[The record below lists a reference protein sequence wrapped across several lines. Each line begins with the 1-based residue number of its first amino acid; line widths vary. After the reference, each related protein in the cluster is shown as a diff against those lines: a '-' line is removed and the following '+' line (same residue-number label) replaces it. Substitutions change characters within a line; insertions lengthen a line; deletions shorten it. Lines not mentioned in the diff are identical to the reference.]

1 MNKRVRNNIF
11 RLLIVTIFFVLTL
24 LINNNSYA
32 KSYTIENMN
41 IKATILEDG
50 SVNIK
55 QDITYEFNGSYNGIY
70 ITIPCNFKDTER
82 EQANDKLNNDDKIY
96 NGTSVEVK
104 EVTDSNHAKYQK
116 SYIGYVS
123 NGSKG
128 KYTIDKDNEKYT
140 IKVYSP
146 SQYETKTFTI
156 NYDIKNLCVKHSD
169 VGELYYNFIG
179 GEWDVEI
186 KKLNLDILL
195 PNNIT
200 EEDLYAFGHGPYN
213 GVVTIISKK
222 HINFKVN
229 NIKKGQYV
237 AARVVFNKENI
248 INSTKTTSIDALQ
261 DIMKEEKNIFENKEN
276 KKKFT
281 YKILIISVIF
291 FVYWI
296 VLIFIYEK
304 DKKYVT
310 AYTGEEELF
319 EKYNP
324 LIAGCIQGSREILAR
339 DIIAVILNLIDKKK
353 IELNIIQNSSIK
365 EPYIY
370 TLKKT
375 NEENMDEIEIFI
387 YRWLFK
393 GHITVDLNKR
403 LKQMA
408 KDKDANKK
416 FKELNNIAKKELNS
430 IGANISKV
438 PMTLRIFNAFLFL
451 ISLILV
457 FMHIQYNKVEIYDFN
472 KILQN
477 LGYFL
482 KILIML
488 IPVLIGLLAIPI
500 NLLVA
505 TRHRVNKLV
514 RKFTGQKIATT
525 SITIILLFFI
535 IMIITSMFGEKSTFL
550 IVDELL
556 IGISLMIMLTDNLM
570 LKNEAVRIED
580 FSRLNMLKD
589 KLEDDKL
596 FEERDVEQIVLW
608 EKYLAYGVAFGIAG
622 KISKRIKEIH
632 IDDDLE
638 YLLESTSLLNCIN
651 SGYYDFYL
659 HASLDRRFV
668 KSYNKVTGELLSSS
682 SSSGGFSGGSGGG
695 FSRWRRI
702 LWRRR

>member
-1 MNKRVRNNIF
+1 MNKRLKNNIF
-11 RLLIVTIFFVLTL
+11 RLLIVTMFFILTL

-32 KSYTIENMN
+32 KSYTIENMD

-50 SVNIK
+50 SVNVK
-55 QDITYEFNGSYNGIY
+55 QDITYKFNGSYNGIY
-70 ITIPCNFKDTER
+70 ITVPFSFKDSER
-82 EQANDKLNNDDKIY
+82 DESNKKLDNYEIY

-104 EVTDSNHAKYQK
+104 EITDSNYNKYQK
-116 SYIGYVS
+116 SYEGLVS
-123 NGSKG
+123 NGVKG
-128 KYTIDKDNEKYT
+128 KYTIDKHDKKYK
-140 IKVYSP
+140 IKIYSP
-146 SQYETKTFTI
+146 SQNETKSFTI
-156 NYDIKNLCVKHSD
+156 NYDINNLCVKHSD

-179 GEWDVEI
+179 GEWEVEI

-195 PNNIT
+195 PNNVT
-200 EEDLYAFGHGPYN
+200 EENLYAFGHGPYN
-213 GVVTIISKK
+213 GVVTIVSKK
-222 HINFKVN
+222 HVNFKVN

-237 AARVVFNKENI
+237 AARVVFNKDNI
-248 INSTKTTSIDALQ
+248 INSTKITSTNALS
-261 DIMKEEKNIFENKEN
+261 DIMQEEKNIFENKEN

-281 YKILIISVIF
+281 NKILIIAIIL

-296 VLIFIYEK
+296 ILIFIYER
-304 DKKYVT
+304 DKKYITV
-310 AYTGEEELF
+310 YTGESELF

-324 LIAGCIQGSREILAR
+324 LIAACIQGSREILAR

-353 IELNIIQNSSIK
+353 IEMEIIPNSSSK

-370 TLKKT
+370 ILKKT
-375 NEENMDEIEIFI
+375 NEENMDEIELFI

-393 GHITVDLNKR
+393 GHITVDLNDR
-403 LKQMA
+403 LEEMA
-408 KDKDANKK
+408 KEKDANKK

-438 PMTLRIFNAFLFL
+438 PMTLRIFNVLLFI

-457 FMHIQYNKVEIYDFN
+457 FIHIQYNKLEIYDFN
-472 KILQN
+472 SIILN
-477 LGYFL
+477 LVYVL
-482 KILIML
+482 EILIIL
-488 IPVLIGLLAIPI
+488 IPIFIGVLAIPI
-500 NLLVA
+500 NLLVS

-525 SITIILLFFI
+525 SVTMILLFFI
-535 IMIITSMFGEKSTFL
+535 IMLITSMFGEKSTFL

-589 KLEDDKL
+589 KLEDDQL
-596 FEERDVEQIVLW
+596 FEERDIEQIVLW
-608 EKYLAYGVAFGIAG
+608 EKYLAYGVAFGISS
-622 KISKRIKEIH
+622 KISKRIKEMH

-638 YLLESTSLLNCIN
+638 YLLDSSSLLNCMN

-659 HASLDRRFV
+659 YASLDRRFV
-668 KSYNKVTGELLSSS
+668 KSYNKVTGKLLSASG
-682 SSSGGFSGGSGGG
+682 SGGFSGGSGGG
-695 FSRWRRI
+695 FSRRRRI